1 MSILK
6 VDTIQKADGTGS
18 LSVPAESGTVVTT
31 ASPSLGRRNLIINGA
46 MQVAQRG
53 TSFTGAANG
62 ALCLDRFRFNANR
75 DEAVVDLSQATDAP
89 TGFKYSKKITITTAE
104 TTVDA
109 GNYIQTEY
117 ALEGNDISH
126 LAYGTSNAKT
136 LTLSFWVKSSSTG
149 VFPVTLSNSGGNY
162 HYPSSYTI
170 DTANAWEYKT
180 ITISGATAGAWTT
193 TGSSE
198 GFKFRFGLTYGST
211 YNGATANQW
220 LSSASFSNAFVTA
233 TNNVM
238 TTTNATWQITG
249 VQLEVGSVATP
260 FEHRSYGEE
269 LALCKRYYEQFGNGW
284 TVRGETTNISCVL
297 FGGFAVEK
305 RSSPSIGTTTSN
317 VRMYEWGVANR
328 DAATVSINS
337 NVMKKW
343 GGHVKLSGWSTIGT
357 GIIYGM
363 SYNTTTDD
371 GEPFYADSEL

>member
-1 MSILK
+1 MAS
-6 VDTIQKADGTGS
+6 KARELADAIGERETAGG
-18 LSVPAESGTVVTT
+18 LVSG
-31 ASPSLGRRNLIINGA
+31 RKNLIINGA

-53 TSFTGAANG
+53 TSVTGAANR
-62 ALCLDRFRFNANR
+62 ALCLDRFMFNANR

-170 DTANAWEYKT
+170 DTANTWEYKT

-198 GFKFRFGLTYGST
+198 GFRFRFGITYGST

-220 LSSASFSNAFVTA
+220 LSSASYANAFVTA
-233 TNNVM
+233 TNNVV

-269 LALCKRYYEQFGNGW
+269 LALCRRYYKKNPALQGNFINS
-284 TVRGETTNISCVL
+284 T
-297 FGGFAVEK
+297 GGFIAGAGEAIQTMRALPTLTLLNGTDAVHVSHVSNYTVTGIDAPHLSYL
-305 RSSPSIGTTTSN
+305 RCSMSSSPGGTTPGHFR
-317 VRMYEWGVANR
+317 VDKIAF
-328 DAATVSINS
+328 DA
-337 NVMKKW
+337 
-343 GGHVKLSGWSTIGT
+343 
-357 GIIYGM
+357 
-363 SYNTTTDD
+363 
-371 GEPFYADSEL
+371 EL